1 MTSPAFCERP
11 RPSRLGS
18 GARLMAL
25 LAVATGLGPGRV
37 TAQDTLVV
45 IRPVAPP
52 ADTVA
57 PEPPADA
64 VWRALAVYNDTG
76 TTRIVGSFTLPAGA
90 RFQGRVAVYRGNLR
104 VYGHLTGPVTVING
118 DLIVAS
124 GGVVDGDAFV
134 VGGRVEVRD
143 RGLLT
148 GRRESHDGFAPVVR
162 SPNGL
167 LVIRD
172 RPRTLGELAAARAS
186 FTAGRIRT
194 TLSLETGRT
203 YNRVEGLPILFGPTF
218 LVSGPGSA
226 DGRLEVRGIF
236 RPATDRTN
244 LRDDLG
250 FLVAAELRG
259 GGDRRILTF
268 GGRAYQRILPIEE
281 QPLTL
286 GESGWSAFLLQRDY
300 RDHYEARGVEVY
312 GSIEVLQGLRLGGA
326 IRRELER
333 SVPASD
339 PLSLLRNSEL
349 WRPNPLVDDGH
360 FRTAVARVDLDTRND
375 PERPSTGWRVHGRVE
390 HSVSDDASPVSL
402 PQDVRPSLPPGRY
415 AFSRLWFD
423 GTRFARFDPTTV
435 VALRVVGGGWL
446 AGDPLPVQRRVSLGG
461 PDLLPGF
468 GFRDLNCAP
477 PGFVDRAVASLCDR
491 MLAVQLEARFD
502 LNLGLPFR
510 LRQPDLATAQQLLG
524 IQQADLVVFGNAGK
538 AWLTGDGPGRVPTDR
553 IPVFRE
559 WDVDAGLGLDTGGI
573 GFYVARSLT
582 ARQPFRVVVRLEQR
596 F

>member
-1 MTSPAFCERP
+1 MNGPAFGDHRWPAGCRAAT
-11 RPSRLGS
+11 RAVVFL
-18 GARLMAL
+18 AAL
-25 LAVATGLGPGRV
+25 AGLGPACL

-45 IRPVAPP
+45 IRPVVPP
-52 ADTVA
+52 ADTVT

-64 VWRALAVYNDTG
+64 VWRALETYNDSA

-104 VYGHLTGPVTVING
+104 VYGHLVGPVTVING

-134 VGGRVEVRD
+134 VGGRVDVRD

-148 GRRESHDGFAPVVR
+148 GRRESHDGIAPVVR
-162 SPNGL
+162 TPSGL
-167 LVIRD
+167 LVLRD
-172 RPRTLGELAAARAS
+172 RPRPLGELAAARAS

-218 LVSGPGSA
+218 TVSGPGSV
-226 DGRLEVRGIF
+226 DGRMEVRGIF

-250 FLVAAELRG
+250 FLVTAEFRG

-268 GGRAYQRILPIEE
+268 GGRGYQRILPIEE

-300 RDHYEARGVEVY
+300 RDHYEARGIEAYGSVEV
-312 GSIEVLQGLRLGGA
+312 LRGLRLGGA

-339 PLSLLRNSEL
+339 PLSLLRNGDL

-360 FRTAVARVDLDTRND
+360 FRTAVASLDLDTRND
-375 PERPSTGWRVHGRVE
+375 PERPSTGWRVHARVE
-390 HSVSDDASPVSL
+390 RSVSDDASPVSL
-402 PQDVRPSLPPGRY
+402 PLDVRPPLPPGRY

-423 GTRFARFDPTTV
+423 GTRYARFDPTTV
-435 VALRVVGGGWL
+435 VALRVLGGGWL

-468 GFRDLNCAP
+468 GFRDLNCTP
-477 PGFVDRAVASLCDR
+477 PGFVDQAAASLCDR

-510 LRQPDLATAQQLLG
+510 LRQPELATAQQLLG

-538 AWLTGDGPGRVPTDR
+538 AWLTGDGPGRVPNDR

-559 WDVDAGLGLDTGGI
+559 WDVDAGVGLDAGGI
-573 GFYVARSLT
+573 GVYVARALT
-582 ARQPFRVVVRLEQR
+582 ASQPFRLVVRLQQR